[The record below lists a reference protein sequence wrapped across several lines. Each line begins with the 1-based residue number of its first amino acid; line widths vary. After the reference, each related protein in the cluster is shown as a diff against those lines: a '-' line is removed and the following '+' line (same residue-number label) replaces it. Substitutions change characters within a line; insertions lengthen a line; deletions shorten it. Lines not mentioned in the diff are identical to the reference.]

1 MAHGTQMPKSGQGK
15 IQAEGE
21 GDETGM
27 GPSGYTALEISRLV
41 LQGRL
46 HGLPK
51 DRSAIHKLAMA
62 EGWEFTVATKRGGPA
77 KFFQVPD
84 KYLEDI
90 DNLSLGDRIIE
101 TNPSNAPPPPP
112 FPRPPK
118 ATSQVVPKAPSKR
131 TQSMTDEARKIGLQ
145 AVALIDDR
153 IPALRRLYGDERY
166 ERIYLAVHRLIEK
179 GVDQSSIGEMIK
191 EIIHFD
197 LIERH

>member
-1 MAHGTQMPKSGQGK
+1 MPKTDQGK
-15 IQAEGE
+15 IQAEGK
-21 GDETGM
+21 GSETEKDT
-27 GPSGYTALEISRLV
+27 SGYTALEISRLV
-41 LQGRL
+41 LLGRL

-62 EGWEFTVATKRGGPA
+62 EGWEYTVATKRGGPA
-77 KFFQVPD
+77 KFFRVPD
-84 KYLEDI
+84 KYLDDI
-90 DNLSLGDRIIE
+90 DKPSQGDRSIE
-101 TNPSNAPPPPP
+101 ANPTHAPPPPP

-118 ATSQVVPKAPSKR
+118 ASSEVPPKAPSKR
-131 TQSMTDEARKIGLQ
+131 TPPLTDETRKIGLQ

-153 IPALRRLYGDERY
+153 IPSLRRLYGDERY